1 MSQLP
6 ARVDVAIVGAGLAGL
21 AAARHLHAKSFNV
34 AVLEAQDD
42 VGGRVRTDIVDGF
55 RLDRGFQILLT
66 AYPELKRQ
74 VDLDALDLHN
84 FDPGALVM
92 MRGRSYAVT
101 DPFRAPRGV
110 LSTVRAP
117 IGNIADKARIA
128 LLRARTLRGDP
139 RELLRGQDLPT
150 VVALRRAGFSEK
162 VINRFFR
169 PLFGGIQLD
178 PSLTTS
184 RRMFDII
191 FRSLGEGDAAVPRLG
206 MAALPRQMA
215 DRLPG
220 LVHPNTKVAS
230 IDGRTVV
237 TIDGRRIEARAVV
250 IATELPAARNLVAL
264 PDRVSRSA
272 GAVYFAADSAPT
284 DSRLVIL
291 DGTGKGPVLNA
302 AVMSNVAASYAP
314 PGKHLVVA
322 ALPQV
327 IDGDLESMAR
337 DQLRTWWG
345 PQVDS
350 WRHLRTYR
358 IAHAGVEQR
367 PPFSPKRNIAL
378 GNGIFVCGDHRDTGS
393 LQGALFSGRR
403 CGELVA
409 GALA

>member
-284 DSRLVIL
+284 DSRMVIL

>member
-21 AAARHLHAKSFNV
+21 AAARHLHSKSFNI

-92 MRGRSYAVT
+92 MRGRGFTVT
-101 DPFRAPRGV
+101 DPFRAPRRAFG
-110 LSTVRAP
+110 TARAP
-117 IGNIADKARIA
+117 IGTIADKARIA

-150 VVALRRAGFSEK
+150 IVALRRAGFSEAM
-162 VINRFFR
+162 INRFFR

-178 PSLTTS
+178 PSLATS

-206 MAALPRQMA
+206 MGALPKQMA

-220 LVHPNTKVAS
+220 LVHLNTKVVS
-230 IDGRTVV
+230 LDGRTVV
-237 TIDGRRIEARAVV
+237 TADGRRIETRAVIV
-250 IATELPAARNLVAL
+250 ATELPAARNLITL
-264 PDRVSRSA
+264 PERSSRTA
-272 GAVYFAADSAPT
+272 GAVYFAADTPPT

-314 PGKHLVVA
+314 VGKHLVVA

-337 DQLRTWWG
+337 DQMRTWWG
-345 PQVDS
+345 PQVDA

-367 PPFSPKRNIAL
+367 PPFSPKRNIAV
-378 GNGIFVCGDHRDTGS
+378 GNGVFICGDHRDTGS

>member
-1 MSQLP
+1 
-6 ARVDVAIVGAGLAGL
+6 
-21 AAARHLHAKSFNV
+21 
-34 AVLEAQDD
+34 
-42 VGGRVRTDIVDGF
+42 
-55 RLDRGFQILLT
+55 
-66 AYPELKRQ
+66 
-74 VDLDALDLHN
+74 
-84 FDPGALVM
+84 
-92 MRGRSYAVT
+92 
-101 DPFRAPRGV
+101 
-110 LSTVRAP
+110 VRAP

>member
-21 AAARHLHAKSFNV
+21 AAARHLHAKSFTV
-34 AVLEAQDD
+34 ALLEAQDD
-42 VGGRVRTDIVDGF
+42 VGGRVRTDLVDGF

-92 MRGRSYAVT
+92 MHGRSYAVT
-101 DPFRAPRGV
+101 DPFRAPRGAV
-110 LSTVRAP
+110 STVRAP
-117 IGNIADKARIA
+117 IGTIADKVRIA

-150 VVALRRAGFSEK
+150 VVALRRAGFSETI
-162 VINRFFR
+162 INRFFR

-206 MAALPRQMA
+206 MGALPKQMA
-215 DRLPG
+215 ERLPG
-220 LVHPNTKVAS
+220 LVHLNTKVAS
-230 IDGRTVV
+230 LDGRTVV
-237 TIDGRRIEARAVV
+237 TTDGRRIDARAVI
-250 IATELPAARNLVAL
+250 IATELPAARDLIGL
-264 PDRVSRSA
+264 QERVSRSA
-272 GAVYFAADSAPT
+272 GAVYFAADDAPT

-302 AVMSNVAASYAP
+302 AVMSNIATSYAP
-314 PGKHLVVA
+314 AGKHLIVA
-322 ALPQV
+322 ALPQR
-327 IDGDLESMAR
+327 IEGDLESMAR
-337 DQLRTWWG
+337 DQMRTWWG
-345 PQVDS
+345 PQVDA

-367 PPFSPKRNIAL
+367 PPFSPKRNIAF
-378 GNGIFVCGDHRDTGS
+378 GNGVFVCGDHRDTGS

>member
-21 AAARHLHAKSFNV
+21 AAARHLHAKSFTV
-34 AVLEAQDD
+34 ALLEAQDD
-42 VGGRVRTDIVDGF
+42 VGGRVRTDLVDGF

-92 MRGRSYAVT
+92 MHGRSYAVT
-101 DPFRAPRGV
+101 DPFRAPRGAV
-110 LSTVRAP
+110 STVRAP
-117 IGNIADKARIA
+117 IGTIADKVRIA

-150 VVALRRAGFSEK
+150 VVALRRAGFSETI
-162 VINRFFR
+162 INRFFR

-206 MAALPRQMA
+206 MGALPKQMA
-215 DRLPG
+215 ERLPG
-220 LVHPNTKVAS
+220 LVHLNTKVAS
-230 IDGRTVV
+230 LDGRTVV
-237 TIDGRRIEARAVV
+237 TTDGRRIEARAVI
-250 IATELPAARNLVAL
+250 IATELPAARELIGL
-264 PDRVSRSA
+264 QERVSRSA
-272 GAVYFAADSAPT
+272 GAVYFAADDAPT

-302 AVMSNVAASYAP
+302 AVMSNVATSYAP
-314 PGKHLVVA
+314 AGKHLIVA
-322 ALPQV
+322 ALPQR
-327 IDGDLESMAR
+327 IEGDLESMAR
-337 DQLRTWWG
+337 DQMRTWWG
-345 PQVDS
+345 PQVDA

-367 PPFSPKRNIAL
+367 PPFSPKRNIAF
-378 GNGIFVCGDHRDTGS
+378 GNGVFVCGDHRDTGS

>member
-220 LVHPNTKVAS
+220 LVHLNTKVAS

>member
-220 LVHPNTKVAS
+220 LVHLNTKVSS

>member
-21 AAARHLHAKSFNV
+21 AAARHLHAKSFTV
-34 AVLEAQDD
+34 ALLEAQDD
-42 VGGRVRTDIVDGF
+42 VGGRVRTDLVDGF

-74 VDLDALDLHN
+74 VDLVALDLHN
-84 FDPGALVM
+84 LDPGALVM
-92 MRGRSYAVT
+92 MHGRSYAVT
-101 DPFRAPRGV
+101 DPFRAPRGAV
-110 LSTVRAP
+110 STVRAP
-117 IGNIADKARIA
+117 IGTIADKVRIA

-150 VVALRRAGFSEK
+150 VVALRRAGFSET
-162 VINRFFR
+162 IISRFFR

-206 MAALPRQMA
+206 MGALPKQMA

-220 LVHPNTKVAS
+220 LVHLNTKVAS
-230 IDGRTVV
+230 LDGRTVV
-237 TIDGRRIEARAVV
+237 TTDGRRIDARAVI
-250 IATELPAARNLVAL
+250 IATELPAARDLIGL
-264 PDRVSRSA
+264 QERVSRSA
-272 GAVYFAADSAPT
+272 GAVYFAADDAPT

-302 AVMSNVAASYAP
+302 AVMSNVATSYAP
-314 PGKHLVVA
+314 AGKHLIVA
-322 ALPQV
+322 ALPQR
-327 IDGDLESMAR
+327 IEGDLESMAR
-337 DQLRTWWG
+337 DQMRTWWG
-345 PQVDS
+345 PQVDA

-367 PPFSPKRNIAL
+367 PPFSPKRNIAF
-378 GNGIFVCGDHRDTGS
+378 GNGVFVCGDHRDTGS

>member
-264 PDRVSRSA
+264 PDRLSRSA

>member
-21 AAARHLHAKSFNV
+21 AAARHLHAKSFTV
-34 AVLEAQDD
+34 ALLEAQDD
-42 VGGRVRTDIVDGF
+42 VGGRVRTDLVDGF

-101 DPFRAPRGV
+101 DPFRAPRGAV
-110 LSTVRAP
+110 STVRAP
-117 IGNIADKARIA
+117 IGTIADKVRIA

-150 VVALRRAGFSEK
+150 VVALRRAGFSET
-162 VINRFFR
+162 IISRFFR

-206 MAALPRQMA
+206 MGALPKQMA
-215 DRLPG
+215 ERLPG
-220 LVHPNTKVAS
+220 LVHLNTKVAS
-230 IDGRTVV
+230 LDGRTVV
-237 TIDGRRIEARAVV
+237 TTDGRRIDARAVI
-250 IATELPAARNLVAL
+250 IATELPAARDLIGL
-264 PDRVSRSA
+264 QERVSRSA
-272 GAVYFAADSAPT
+272 GAVYFAADDAPT

-302 AVMSNVAASYAP
+302 AVMSNVATSYAP
-314 PGKHLVVA
+314 AGKHLIVA
-322 ALPQV
+322 ALPQR
-327 IDGDLESMAR
+327 IEGDLESMAR
-337 DQLRTWWG
+337 DQMRTWWG
-345 PQVDS
+345 PQVDA

-367 PPFSPKRNIAL
+367 PPFSPKRNIAF
-378 GNGIFVCGDHRDTGS
+378 GNGVFVCGDHRDTGS

>member
-21 AAARHLHAKSFNV
+21 AAARHLHSKSFNV

-101 DPFRAPRGV
+101 DPFRAPRSAF
-110 LSTVRAP
+110 STARAP
-117 IGNIADKARIA
+117 IGTIADKARIA

-150 VVALRRAGFSEK
+150 IVALRRAGFSEAI
-162 VINRFFR
+162 INRFFR

-206 MAALPRQMA
+206 MGALPKQMA

-220 LVHPNTKVAS
+220 LVHLNTKVAS
-230 IDGRTVV
+230 IDGRTAV
-237 TIDGRRIEARAVV
+237 TADGRRIETRAVIV
-250 IATELPAARNLVAL
+250 ATELPAARNLIAL
-264 PDRVSRSA
+264 PERSSRTA
-272 GAVYFAADSAPT
+272 GAVYFAADTPPT

-302 AVMSNVAASYAP
+302 AVMSNVATSYAP
-314 PGKHLVVA
+314 VGKHLVVA

-337 DQLRTWWG
+337 DQMRTWWG
-345 PQVDS
+345 PQVDA

-367 PPFSPKRNIAL
+367 PPFSPKRNIAV
-378 GNGIFVCGDHRDTGS
+378 GNGVFVCGDHRDTGS

>member
-21 AAARHLHAKSFNV
+21 AAARHLHAKSFTV
-34 AVLEAQDD
+34 ALLEAQDD
-42 VGGRVRTDIVDGF
+42 VGGRVRTDLVDGF

-101 DPFRAPRGV
+101 DPFRAPRGAV
-110 LSTVRAP
+110 STVRAP
-117 IGNIADKARIA
+117 IGTIADKVRIA

-150 VVALRRAGFSEK
+150 VVALRRAGFSETI
-162 VINRFFR
+162 INRFFR

-206 MAALPRQMA
+206 MGALPKQMA

-220 LVHPNTKVAS
+220 LVHLNTKVAS
-230 IDGRTVV
+230 LDGRTVV
-237 TIDGRRIEARAVV
+237 TTDGRRIDARAVI
-250 IATELPAARNLVAL
+250 IATELPAARDLIGL
-264 PDRVSRSA
+264 QERVSRSA
-272 GAVYFAADSAPT
+272 GAVYFAADDAPT

-302 AVMSNVAASYAP
+302 AVMSNVATSYAP
-314 PGKHLVVA
+314 AGKHLIVA
-322 ALPQV
+322 ALPQR
-327 IDGDLESMAR
+327 IEGDLESMAR
-337 DQLRTWWG
+337 DQMRTWWG
-345 PQVDS
+345 PQVDA

-367 PPFSPKRNIAL
+367 PPFSPKRNIAF
-378 GNGIFVCGDHRDTGS
+378 GNGVFVCGDHRDTGS

>member
-21 AAARHLHAKSFNV
+21 AAARHLHAKSFTV
-34 AVLEAQDD
+34 ALLEAQDD
-42 VGGRVRTDIVDGF
+42 VGGRVRTDLVDGF

-101 DPFRAPRGV
+101 DPFRAPRGAV
-110 LSTVRAP
+110 STVRAP
-117 IGNIADKARIA
+117 IGTIADKVRIA

-150 VVALRRAGFSEK
+150 VVALRRAGFSETI
-162 VINRFFR
+162 INHFFR

-206 MAALPRQMA
+206 MGALPKQMA

-220 LVHPNTKVAS
+220 LVHLNTKVAS
-230 IDGRTVV
+230 LDGRTVV
-237 TIDGRRIEARAVV
+237 TTDGRRIDARAVI
-250 IATELPAARNLVAL
+250 IATELPAARDLIGL
-264 PDRVSRSA
+264 QERVSRSA
-272 GAVYFAADSAPT
+272 GAVYFAADDAPT

-302 AVMSNVAASYAP
+302 AVMSNVATSYAP
-314 PGKHLVVA
+314 AGKHLIVA
-322 ALPQV
+322 ALPQR
-327 IDGDLESMAR
+327 IEGDLESMAR
-337 DQLRTWWG
+337 DQMRTWWG
-345 PQVDS
+345 PQVDA

-367 PPFSPKRNIAL
+367 PPFSPKRNIAF
-378 GNGIFVCGDHRDTGS
+378 GNGVFVCGDHRDTGS

>member
-1 MSQLP
+1 VSQLP
-6 ARVDVAIVGAGLAGL
+6 ARVDVAIIGAGLAGL

-66 AYPELKRQ
+66 AYPEVRRQ
-74 VDLDALDLHN
+74 VDLDMLDVQK

-92 MRGRSYAVT
+92 LRGKSYVVS
-101 DPFRAPRGV
+101 DPFRAPRE
-110 LSTVRAP
+110 SWRTARAP
-117 IGNIADKARIA
+117 IGSVADKARVA

-150 VVALRRAGFSEK
+150 IVALRRAGFSQTM
-162 VINRFFR
+162 IDRFFR

-178 PSLTTS
+178 PSLATS

-191 FRSLGEGDAAVPRLG
+191 FRSLGEGDAGVPRLG
-206 MAALPRQMA
+206 MGSLPRQLA

-220 LVHPNTKVAS
+220 LVHLGTKVAS
-230 IDGRTVV
+230 LDGRTVV
-237 TIDGRRIEARAVV
+237 TSDGRRVEARAVIV
-250 IATELPAARNLVAL
+250 AADLPSAREIVSL
-264 PDRVSRSA
+264 PERASRRA
-272 GAVYFAADSAPT
+272 GAVYFAAAKPPT
-284 DSRLVIL
+284 QSRLVIL

-302 AVMSNVAASYAP
+302 AVMSNVAPSYAP
-314 PGKHLVVA
+314 AGQHLVVA
-322 ALPQV
+322 AMPDV
-327 IDGDLESMAR
+327 VDGDLESMAR
-337 DQLRTWWG
+337 DQMRTWWG
-345 PQVDS
+345 SQVDA

-367 PPFSPKRNIAL
+367 PPFSPKRNIAF
-378 GNGIFVCGDHRDTGS
+378 GNGVFVCGDHRDTGT

>member
-21 AAARHLHAKSFNV
+21 AAARHLHAKSFTV
-34 AVLEAQDD
+34 ALLEAQDD
-42 VGGRVRTDIVDGF
+42 VGGRVRTDLVDGF

-101 DPFRAPRGV
+101 DPFRAPRGAV
-110 LSTVRAP
+110 STVRAP
-117 IGNIADKARIA
+117 IGTIADKVRIA

-150 VVALRRAGFSEK
+150 VVALRRAGFSET
-162 VINRFFR
+162 IISRFFR

-206 MAALPRQMA
+206 MGALPKQMA
-215 DRLPG
+215 ERLPG
-220 LVHPNTKVAS
+220 LVHLNTKVAS
-230 IDGRTVV
+230 LDGRTVV
-237 TIDGRRIEARAVV
+237 TTDGRRIEARAVI
-250 IATELPAARNLVAL
+250 IATELPAARDLIGL
-264 PDRVSRSA
+264 QERVSRSA
-272 GAVYFAADSAPT
+272 GAVYFAADDAPT

-302 AVMSNVAASYAP
+302 AVMSNIATSYAP
-314 PGKHLVVA
+314 AGKHLIVA
-322 ALPQV
+322 ALPQR
-327 IDGDLESMAR
+327 IEGDLESMAR
-337 DQLRTWWG
+337 DQMRTWWG
-345 PQVDS
+345 PQVDA

-367 PPFSPKRNIAL
+367 PPFSPKRNIAF
-378 GNGIFVCGDHRDTGS
+378 GNGVFVCGDHRDTGS

>member
-6 ARVDVAIVGAGLAGL
+6 SRVDVVVVGAGLAGL
-21 AAARHLHAKSFNV
+21 SAARHLHSKSFSV
-34 AVLEAQDD
+34 AVLESQDD
-42 VGGRVRTDIVDGF
+42 VGGRVRTDIVEGF
-55 RLDRGFQILLT
+55 RLDRGFQIMLT
-66 AYPELKRQ
+66 AYPELRRQ
-74 VDLDALDLHN
+74 VDLAALDVQN

-92 MRGRSYAVT
+92 MRGKSYTVS
-101 DPFRAPRGV
+101 DPFRAPRTLVG
-110 LSTVRAP
+110 TARAP
-117 IGNIADKARIA
+117 IGSLADKARIA

-150 VVALRRAGFSEK
+150 IVALRRAGFSQTM
-162 VINRFFR
+162 INRFFR

-178 PSLTTS
+178 PSLHTS

-191 FRSLGEGDAAVPRLG
+191 FRSLGEGDAGVPRLG
-206 MAALPRQMA
+206 MSALPRQLA

-220 LVHPNTKVAS
+220 LVHPDTKVAS

-237 TIDGRRIEARAVV
+237 TADGRRIEGRAVIV
-250 IATELPAARNLVAL
+250 ATDLPSARHLVSL
-264 PDRVSRSA
+264 RERDSRRA
-272 GAVYFAADSAPT
+272 GAVYFAADKAPT
-284 DSRLVIL
+284 ASKLVIL
-291 DGTGKGPVLNA
+291 DGSGKGPVLNA
-302 AVMSNVAASYAP
+302 AVMSNVAPSYAP
-314 PGKHLVVA
+314 AGQHLIVA
-322 ALPQV
+322 ALPDV
-327 IDGDLESMAR
+327 VDGDLETMAR

-345 PQVDS
+345 PQVDG

-378 GNGIFVCGDHRDTGS
+378 GNGVFVCGDHRDTGS
-393 LQGALFSGRR
+393 LQGAMFSGRR

>member
-6 ARVDVAIVGAGLAGL
+6 ARVDVAIIGAGLAGL
-21 AAARHLHAKSFNV
+21 AAARHLHSKSFNV

-101 DPFRAPRGV
+101 DPFRAPRSA
-110 LSTVRAP
+110 LSTARAP
-117 IGNIADKARIA
+117 IGTIADKARIA

-150 VVALRRAGFSEK
+150 VVALRRAGFSESI
-162 VINRFFR
+162 INRFFR

-206 MAALPRQMA
+206 MGALPKQMA

-220 LVHPNTKVAS
+220 LVHLNTKATS

-237 TIDGRRIEARAVV
+237 TADGRRIETRAVIV
-250 IATELPAARNLVAL
+250 ATELPAARNLIPL
-264 PDRVSRSA
+264 PERSSRTA
-272 GAVYFAADSAPT
+272 GAVYFSADTPPT

-302 AVMSNVAASYAP
+302 AVMSNVATSYAP
-314 PGKHLVVA
+314 VGKHLVVA

-345 PQVDS
+345 PQVDG

-367 PPFSPKRNIAL
+367 PPFSPKRNIAI
-378 GNGIFVCGDHRDTGS
+378 GNGVFVCGDHRDTGS

>member
-220 LVHPNTKVAS
+220 LVHLNTKVAS

-250 IATELPAARNLVAL
+250 IATELPAARNLVVL
-264 PDRVSRSA
+264 PNRVSRSA

>member
-230 IDGRTVV
+230 INGRTVV

>member
-1 MSQLP
+1 
-6 ARVDVAIVGAGLAGL
+6 
-21 AAARHLHAKSFNV
+21 
-34 AVLEAQDD
+34 
-42 VGGRVRTDIVDGF
+42 
-55 RLDRGFQILLT
+55 
-66 AYPELKRQ
+66 
-74 VDLDALDLHN
+74 
-84 FDPGALVM
+84 
-92 MRGRSYAVT
+92 
-101 DPFRAPRGV
+101 
-110 LSTVRAP
+110 
-117 IGNIADKARIA
+117 
-128 LLRARTLRGDP
+128 
-139 RELLRGQDLPT
+139 
-150 VVALRRAGFSEK
+150 
-162 VINRFFR
+162 
-169 PLFGGIQLD
+169 
-178 PSLTTS
+178 
-184 RRMFDII
+184 
-191 FRSLGEGDAAVPRLG
+191 
-206 MAALPRQMA
+206 MA

-220 LVHPNTKVAS
+220 LVHLNTKVSS

>member
-230 IDGRTVV
+230 INGRTVV

-264 PDRVSRSA
+264 PNRVSRSA

>member
-327 IDGDLESMAR
+327 IDGDLESMTR

>member
-272 GAVYFAADSAPT
+272 GAVYFAANSAPT

>member
-264 PDRVSRSA
+264 PNRVSRSA